1 MKTENI
7 TEERRSDAA
16 GKKFFIDIEGCEY
29 EWDKPTITVSEI
41 RNLGNLPADQAV
53 VQEDAE
59 GHERTL
65 AENEVVTIQPGH
77 RHGRAPKYKRG

>member
-1 MKTENI
+1 MQNTDTIDEHRP
-7 TEERRSDAA
+7 EAA
-16 GKKFFIDIEGCEY
+16 GKKFFIDIEGREY
-29 EWDKPTITVSEI
+29 EWGKPTITVSEI